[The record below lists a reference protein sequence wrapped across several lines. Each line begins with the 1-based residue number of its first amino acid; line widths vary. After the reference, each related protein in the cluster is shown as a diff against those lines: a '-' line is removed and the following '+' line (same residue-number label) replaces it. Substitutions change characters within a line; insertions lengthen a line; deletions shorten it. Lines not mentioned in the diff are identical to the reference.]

1 MVVTHTLISPPLSIP
16 PRPAVDSPADPEGV
30 EPDLAAGL
38 RRVSREGM
46 GAPLEDLEV
55 QEPGAD
61 DEGGEEEGPEEGQEG

>member
-16 PRPAVDSPADPEGV
+16 PRPADPEGV

-38 RRVSREGM
+38 RRVSREGI